1 MAKRPPKATQ
11 ALLSQSASLLVGL
24 APDFSVGL
32 SEGLC
37 AGLCAGLSPGV
48 IAGVDEAGR
57 GCLAG
62 PVVSAACILPPEFEL
77 PGLTDS
83 KALSAQKREALAQ
96 GIRTQALAWALGLAW
111 PEEIDRV
118 NILQAS
124 LRSMERAIARLR
136 VAPSLLLIDGNQL
149 LQTELPQRTVIG
161 GDALVPAIS
170 AASILAKTFRDR
182 LLCVLDRLHP
192 GYGLAVHKGYGTA
205 AHLEALH
212 RLGPSGIHRR
222 TFRGVLPAGAT
233 LATDPAQERQSC
245 LPGMPQPRTLK

>member
-1 MAKRPPKATQ
+1 MAKRPPQAAQ
-11 ALLSQSASLLVGL
+11 ALLPQSGSLLAGL
-24 APDFSVGL
+24 APDLTVGL
-32 SEGLC
+32 S
-37 AGLCAGLSPGV
+37 AGLCAGLPVSV
-48 IAGVDEAGR
+48 VAGVDEAGR

-111 PEEIDRV
+111 PAEIDRV

-136 VAPSLLLIDGNQL
+136 VVPALLLIDGNQL

-161 GDALVPAIS
+161 GDALVSAIS

-205 AHLEALH
+205 AHLEALR

-222 TFRGVLPAGAT
+222 TFRGVLPASFANP
-233 LATDPAQERQSC
+233 TDPTQERQTC
-245 LPGMPQPRTLK
+245 LPGMPQPRTSK